1 MVILPRMHESF
12 RLDETL
18 PVAPGTSPFRLRG
31 VTYARLIDDAKAL
44 PGGMPQLVDELVD
57 PRVRDFIRQ
66 KFQFMDWYDAFPLL
80 PLAVTFARIKNRP
93 LEPHMRA
100 IGHEAMLKLIPSMFR
115 VLSRLGGPRLAA
127 AHAPRLFQMYFD
139 FVELDQLRVDDHEG
153 TGIVSGV
160 PLYLAPVIINQ
171 VIGIIA
177 GALESLGAKDIQ
189 ADYRDVTVNGSRGGF
204 ELVTC
209 HGDFKWRLNR
219 TSAGFRV

>member
-1 MVILPRMHESF
+1 MHEAF

-31 VTYARLIDDAKAL
+31 VTYARVHEDAKSL
-44 PGGMPQLVDELVD
+44 PGGMQQVLDELVD

-66 KFQFMDWYDAFPLL
+66 KFQFMDWYDAFPLV
-80 PLAVTFARIKNRP
+80 PLAVTFTRIRNQP

-100 IGHEAMLKLIPSMFR
+100 VGREAMIKLIPSMFR
-115 VLSRLGGPRLAA
+115 VLSRLGGPRMAA

-139 FVELDQLRVDDHEG
+139 FVELKQLRVDDHEG
-153 TGIVSGV
+153 TGVVSGI

-171 VIGIIA
+171 VIGIID
-177 GALESLGAKDIQ
+177 GALESLGAKNIQ
-189 ADYRDVTVNGSRGGF
+189 AGYRDVTVNGSHGGF

-209 HGDFKWRLNR
+209 HGDFKWHLERPPL
-219 TSAGFRV
+219 GFRP